1 MFISDLMNLILLGQ
15 ETKRILNGIVVFF
28 HFVWVV
34 VQVFGTSYYELKGEP
49 GHVDGLQQGEG
60 RVVLLVVLNGE
71 RKKAASFPEK
81 ELLKIEFESL

>member
-15 ETKRILNGIVVFF
+15 ETRRILKGIGFF
-28 HFVWVV
+28 YFVWAA
-34 VQVFGTSYYELKGEP
+34 VQVFGISYYEFKGEP

-71 RKKAASFPEK
+71 RKKAASFSR
-81 ELLKIEFESL
+81 ESY